1 MSRLP
6 MELTIML
13 DRISDYLVEHKGVP
27 VLIAVLLAVVNFVLV
42 LVFPFSFF
50 ATSNIFL
57 HLAVIVGL
65 LGILIGDALS

>member
-1 MSRLP
+1 
-6 MELTIML
+6 ML